1 MDEEHDQPLM
11 SHNSSQGLLALK
23 LGLLP
28 PNCGVLVCW
37 TILKSFMGPRAPE
50 VPVHSSVLQMARGSP
65 LMVFHFT

>member
-28 PNCGVLVCW
+28 PNCDVLVVGLYSSHSW
-37 TILKSFMGPRAPE
+37 GPVLLRSLSTPQFYKWPEE
-50 VPVHSSVLQMARGSP
+50 VP
-65 LMVFHFT
+65 

>member
-28 PNCGVLVCW
+28 PNSANSGLYSR
-37 TILKSFMGPRAPE
+37 SFTGPRAPQ
-50 VPVHSSVLQMARGSP
+50 VPVNSSVLQMARGSP
-65 LMVFHFT
+65 LMFFYFT